1 MRLRDRL
8 REDMQ
13 IRNHSERTIGQYI
26 SLVGRFFEWL
36 GKPPARATRDDVRS
50 FLLHMINEEGVVA
63 GTYSQ
68 YRSAL
73 KFFFE
78 ITMGKPC
85 VMERILTPK
94 RPKALPDVMT
104 LDEVLTLLEA
114 VESYRNRVTLTVM
127 YGAGLRITEACA
139 LRVGDIDSERMVIH
153 VRQGKGRKDRFVMLP
168 QMVLSLLRQYWRMA
182 RPKDYLFPG
191 MRPGR
196 HITPQNIRRA
206 FHQARR
212 RTGLRKSVH
221 PHTLRHSFATHLV
234 DAGTDLEVVQA
245 LLGHV
250 SISTTSIYAR
260 TSTKRIR
267 EVRSPLDAAPAP
279 AGSASDASGPDRP
292 DPRAPVPAQ

>member
-1 MRLRDRL
+1 MMQLRDKL

-26 SLVGRFFEWL
+26 SLTGKFFEWL
-36 GKPPARATRDDVRS
+36 GKPPGKATRDDVRD
-50 FLLHMINEEGVVA
+50 FLLYMINEKGVVA

-68 YRSAL
+68 YRTAL

-85 VMERILTPK
+85 VIERILTPK
-94 RPKALPDVMT
+94 RAKTLPDVMS

-139 LRVGDIDSERMVIH
+139 LRVDDIDSERMVIH
-153 VRQGKGRKDRFVMLP
+153 VREGKGRKDRYVMLP
-168 QMVLSLLRQYWRMA
+168 KMVLELLRRYWRMA
-182 RPKDYLFPG
+182 KPKDYLFPG
-191 MRPGR
+191 MKPGR
-196 HITPQNIRRA
+196 HITPQNIRRE
-206 FHQARR
+206 FHKARR
-212 RTGLRKSVH
+212 RAGLTERYH

-234 DAGTDLEVVQA
+234 DAGVDLEVVQA
-245 LLGHV
+245 LLGHTC
-250 SISTTSIYAR
+250 ISTTSIYAR

-267 EVRSPLDAAPAP
+267 EVTSPLDAAPNDHTADDDTP
-279 AGSASDASGPDRP
+279 KGD
-292 DPRAPVPAQ
+292 APVPV